1 MGRGSEVGGQRAEV
15 RTAKRGRAPTPAQI
29 FAKIEAQPPLM
40 RQQAAGAYI
49 GKEVHWALTFSN
61 GSESRPGEAWLIFR
75 FDSHDLK
82 MVTGCAL
89 LSDYPSLRV
98 IRPGE
103 TVLVH
108 GRIKKIDEL
117 GLSIELEIQDLVFA
131 KATEAAHCPPR
142 RS

>member
-1 MGRGSEVGGQRAEV
+1 MPAKTDSISKV
-15 RTAKRGRAPTPAQI
+15 RVPTPAAI
-29 FAKIEAQPPLM
+29 FAAIEAQPPLM

-49 GKEVHWALTFSN
+49 GKEVHWALMFSN

-75 FDSHDLK
+75 FDPHNLK

-131 KATEAAHCPPR
+131 KAAEAAR
-142 RS
+142 